1 MSLDHHTTDDTIEH
15 TAGTDETADP
25 TPHERGQAEAVP
37 ATMRAAT
44 FDRYGPPEVVEPRR
58 IPVPEPAAD
67 EVLIRVGAA
76 GINPYDWHHYRGE
89 PLLFVRPTVGVRRP
103 RQPIT
108 VGADVAGVIE
118 EVGAAVTGLSPGD
131 RVYGEVGFGT
141 CAEFVAASADRVAP
155 MPTGLTFEQAAA
167 LPMGALTAL
176 QALRD
181 GRFEAGQRVLVNGA
195 SGGVG
200 NMVVQ
205 LARAMGAA
213 SVTGVCSTRNLELV
227 TDLGADRVVDYTR
240 DDVAAERGHDLVID
254 TVGSLS
260 TRALAMMVQPGGTV
274 VLIGGGRGRWVE
286 PGGQVV
292 RGLLQSPFLRGRVT
306 GVFTVDTSPEALG
319 TITAM
324 VEAGSVTPVV
334 ERTYALDDVVA
345 AMHHLETGHV
355 RGKLVVI
362 P

>member
-1 MSLDHHTTDDTIEH
+1 MSLDHHTTGADVT
-15 TAGTDETADP
+15 DP
-25 TPHERGQAEAVP
+25 TTPEPADTESVP
-37 ATMRAAT
+37 TTMRAAR
-44 FDRYGPPEVVEPRR
+44 FDQYGPPEVVEPRR
-58 IPVPEPAAD
+58 IPVPEPAEG

-89 PLLFVRPTVGVRRP
+89 PMLFVRPTFGVRRP
-103 RQPIT
+103 RRPIT
-108 VGADVAGVIE
+108 VGADVAGVVAQ
-118 EVGAAVTGLSPGD
+118 VGAGVTGLSPGD
-131 RVYGEVGFGT
+131 RVYGEVGYGT
-141 CAEFVAASADRVAP
+141 CAEFVAADAERVAP
-155 MPTGLTFEQAAA
+155 MPAGLTFEQAAA

-181 GRFEAGQRVLVNGA
+181 GGLEPGQRVLVNGA

-200 NMVVQ
+200 HMAVQ
-205 LARAMGAA
+205 LAKAMGAA
-213 SVTGVCSTRNLELV
+213 EVTGVCSTRNLDLV
-227 TDLGADRVVDYTR
+227 TRLGADRVVDYTR
-240 DDVAAERGHDLVID
+240 EDVAAERGYDLIVD

-260 TRALAMMVQPGGTV
+260 TRAMAVMLQPEGTV
-274 VLIGGGRGRWVE
+274 VLVGGGRGRWVE
-286 PGGQVV
+286 PGGQVI

-306 GVFTVDTSPEALG
+306 GVFNVETSAEALG

-334 ERTYALDDVVA
+334 EQAYGLDEVVA

-355 RGKLVVI
+355 CGKLVVV